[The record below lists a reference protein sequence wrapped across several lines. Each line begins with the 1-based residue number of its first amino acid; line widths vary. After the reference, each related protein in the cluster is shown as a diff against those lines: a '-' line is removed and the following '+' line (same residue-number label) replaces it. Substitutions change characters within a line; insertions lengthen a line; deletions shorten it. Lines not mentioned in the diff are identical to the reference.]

1 MVRIVPRNQGPTV
14 TLLAAMSAD
23 GITAAMTMTGATE
36 CQVWALFVRQIL
48 VPSFPPRQIV
58 L

>member
-1 MVRIVPRNQGPTV
+1 VPRNQGPTV